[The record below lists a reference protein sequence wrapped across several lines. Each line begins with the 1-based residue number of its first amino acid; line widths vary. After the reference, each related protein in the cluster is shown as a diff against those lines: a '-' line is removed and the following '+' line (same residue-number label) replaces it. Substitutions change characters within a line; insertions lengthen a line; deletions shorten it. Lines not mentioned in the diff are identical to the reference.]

1 MSTGCYR
8 LTFSLLRSA
17 IQCIRSARFSCGH
30 ASKSPPPTL
39 PSLNFAVF
47 ELHDS
52 PLIHYNI
59 SLLCHTSVFLYQLP
73 LSHPSSCVIRLLHT
87 LTNPFSHTKF
97 TRSRSK
103 LSFGTGSTRMRLL
116 RGNRT
121 SHAHNHVLCKD
132 ADQMQPRERTQ
143 LHQPIYGTLLT
154 YTSPPRPFYG
164 FFFLFFFQTTMQ
176 TKQKKI
182 VRKTPYGVGTYIER
196 ATNRRYM

>member
-1 MSTGCYR
+1 MLLSHHPRPCHLWT
-8 LTFSLLRSA
+8 SLYLNYMT
-17 IQCIRSARFSCGH
+17 H
-30 ASKSPPPTL
+30 
-39 PSLNFAVF
+39 PSF
-47 ELHDS
+47 
-52 PLIHYNI
+52 II
-59 SLLCHTSVFLYQLP
+59 IFLYSVIHLYFYTQLP